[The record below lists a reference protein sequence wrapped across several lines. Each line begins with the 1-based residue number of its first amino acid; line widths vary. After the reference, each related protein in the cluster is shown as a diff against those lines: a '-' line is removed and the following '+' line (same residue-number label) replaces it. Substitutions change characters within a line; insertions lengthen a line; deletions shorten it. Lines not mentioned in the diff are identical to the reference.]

1 MTQKTLMQ
9 LAEKLWSLNR
19 SLIAEGNLETLKLIE
34 NYVGVNLEHTRFPSG
49 SKVQDWEIPQE
60 WLVRDAFIIDPAGR
74 KILDF
79 KENNLH
85 LLSYSTAVKLVLP
98 LEELQKY
105 LISLPEQPDAIPY
118 ATSYYSRTWG
128 FCISHNERVKL
139 KPGNYE
145 VVIDTVHKDGHL
157 YCSEFYFPG
166 SSSQEIFL
174 STYICHPSMA
184 NDNLSGPV
192 VAAEVARI
200 LAKDYLVNPRRLSLR
215 IVFLP
220 ETIGSI
226 ALISHNLISMKKN
239 VIAGY
244 VLTCVGDERE
254 WSFLPSRNS
263 KTIADKVALRVLKAN
278 STSFKIYDWKSRGS
292 DERQYCSPGV
302 DLPFA
307 SIMRSK
313 YGTYPE
319 YHTSNDKLGSVVTEK
334 GLQESV
340 AMYLD
345 VIEALE
351 NYSAPVATHMCE
363 PNMSKRNLYP
373 TMSKKNAWTD
383 TRNLMTVLSYCDGEN
398 DCLDIASLVG
408 LTPEEVNKCL
418 VTLKAHDLIRFS

>member
-1 MTQKTLMQ
+1 MTQTTLMQ

-19 SLIAEGNLETLKLIE
+19 SLIAEGNLETLKVIE
-34 NYVGVNLEHTRFPSG
+34 NYVGVNLVHTRFSSG

-79 KENNLH
+79 KDNNLH

-128 FCISHNERVKL
+128 FCISHNEREKL
-139 KPGNYE
+139 EPGNYE

-166 SSSQEIFL
+166 TSSQEIFL

-184 NDNLSGPV
+184 NDNLSGPL
-192 VAAEVARI
+192 VAAELARI
-200 LAKDYLVNPRRLSLR
+200 LAKEYLIHPRRLSLR

-226 ALISHNLISMKKN
+226 ALISQNLTSMKKN

-278 STSFKIYDWKSRGS
+278 ATSFKIYDWKSRGS

-340 AMYLD
+340 GMYLD
-345 VIEALE
+345 VIEALQ
-351 NYSAPVATHMCE
+351 NYSAPIATHMCE

-373 TMSKKNAWTD
+373 TISQKNAWAD

-398 DCLDIASLVG
+398 DYLDIASIVG
-408 LTPEEVNKCL
+408 LTPEEVSQCL
-418 VTLKAHDLIRFS
+418 VTLKAHDLISSS